1 MKIKKGQ
8 LLELE
13 VYGIAFGG
21 KGIAKVNGLTVFV
34 EKAVPMDHVLA
45 RIVKKKKQ
53 YAEARIDNLNKP
65 SPFRVTPRCR
75 YSGFC
80 GGCKWQFLHYDKQ
93 LEYKQQHVMDSIE
106 RIGQI
111 YGVPVHPTIP
121 SPEIFEYRNKMEF
134 SCSDRRWLLPE
145 EMGKSDIDQNFA
157 LGLHVP
163 GTFYK
168 VLDTRVC
175 LLQPELGNR
184 ILEDVRKFI
193 RLSGVPVYGLRSHIG
208 FWRFIMLRHSKA
220 YNQWMVNIVTSKED
234 QRTVQALADQLV
246 KTYPEIVSVVN
257 NITSRR
263 AGVAMGEYE
272 ILLSGQ
278 PSIRDKIGKFE
289 FEISANSFFQTNT
302 QGAQRL
308 YDTIKEYA
316 DLSGEETV
324 VDLYC
329 GTGAIAIFLS
339 GAAKTVI
346 GIEIAESAVNDSM
359 NNCRING
366 ISNCRFVLGDIK
378 DKLAEFTVTPDV
390 MIIDPPR
397 AGMHKD
403 VVCKILELAPPRI
416 VYVSCNPAT
425 MARDFGMLKESYR
438 VLEVQPVD
446 MFPHTYHIES
456 VARLDKRQKVSKI

>member
-34 EKAVPMDHVLA
+34 ENAVPMDHVLA

-53 YAEARIDNLNKP
+53 YAEARVDNLNKP
-65 SPFRVTPRCR
+65 SPFRVTPRCK

-93 LEYKQQHVMDSIE
+93 LEYKQQHVVDSIE

-346 GIEIAESAVNDSM
+346 GIEIAESAVNDSV

-403 VVCKILELAPPRI
+403 VVCKILELAPTRI

-456 VARLDKRQKVSKI
+456 VAMLDKRQKVSKI

>member
-53 YAEARIDNLNKP
+53 YAEARVDNLNKP
-65 SPFRVTPRCR
+65 SPFRVTPRCK

-93 LEYKQQHVMDSIE
+93 LEYKQQHVVDSIE

-111 YGVPVHPTIP
+111 YDVPVHPTIP

-145 EMGKSDIDQNFA
+145 EMGKSDIDKNFA

-263 AGVAMGEYE
+263 ASIAMGEYE

-346 GIEIAESAVNDSM
+346 GIEIAESAVNDSV

-456 VARLDKRQKVSKI
+456 VARLDKIQKSE

>member
-53 YAEARIDNLNKP
+53 YAEARVDNLNKP

-234 QRTVQALADQLV
+234 QRTVQALANQLV

-456 VARLDKRQKVSKI
+456 VAKLELRKMIN

>member
-53 YAEARIDNLNKP
+53 YAEARVDNLNKP
-65 SPFRVTPRCR
+65 SPFRVTPRCK

-80 GGCKWQFLHYDKQ
+80 GGCKWQFLHYGKQ
-93 LEYKQQHVMDSIE
+93 LEYKQQHVVDSIE

-145 EMGKSDIDQNFA
+145 EMGKSDIDKNFA

-184 ILEDVRKFI
+184 ILEDVREFI

-234 QRTVQALADQLV
+234 QRTVQALADQV
-246 KTYPEIVSVVN
+246 VRTYPEIVSVVN

-263 AGVAMGEYE
+263 AGVAVGEYE

-278 PSIRDKIGKFE
+278 PSIRDKIGEFE

-302 QGAQRL
+302 RGAQRL
-308 YDTIKEYA
+308 YETIKEYA
-316 DLSGEETV
+316 NLSGEETV

-329 GTGAIAIFLS
+329 GTGVIAIFLS
-339 GAAKTVI
+339 ESAKTVI

-378 DKLAEFTVTPDV
+378 EKLNELTAAPDV

-397 AGMHKD
+397 AGMHKN
-403 VVCKILELAPPRI
+403 VVYKILEIAPARI

-425 MARDFGMLKESYR
+425 MARDLGMLKESYR

-456 VARLDKRQKVSKI
+456 VAKLELRKMIN

>member
-8 LLELE
+8 LLELDIS
-13 VYGIAFGG
+13 GIAFGG
-21 KGIAKVNGLTVFV
+21 KGIAKINGLNVFV
-34 EKAVPMDHVLA
+34 EKAVPMDKVVA

-53 YAEARIDNLNKP
+53 YAEARVDTLIEP
-65 SPFRVTPRCR
+65 SPFRVTPKCM

-80 GGCKWQFLHYDKQ
+80 GGCKWQFLQYDKQ
-93 LEYKQQHVMDSIE
+93 LEYKQQHVVDSIE

-111 YGVPVHPTIP
+111 HGVPVHPTIP

-134 SCSDRRWLLPE
+134 SCSDRRWLLPD
-145 EMGKSDIDQNFA
+145 EMEKSNIDKNFA

-168 VLDTRVC
+168 VMDTRVC

-184 ILEDVRKFI
+184 ILDDVRKYI
-193 RLSGVPVYGLRSHIG
+193 RMSGVPVYGLRSHIG

-234 QRTVQALADQLV
+234 QKTVQPLADHLI
-246 KTYPEIVSVVN
+246 KTYSEIVSVVN
-257 NITSRR
+257 NIASRR
-263 AGVAMGEYE
+263 AGIAVGEYE

-278 PSIRDKIGKFE
+278 PCIRDKIGEFE

-302 QGAQRL
+302 RGAQRL
-308 YDTIKEYA
+308 YETIKKYA
-316 DLSGEETV
+316 DLSSEETV

-378 DKLAEFTVTPDV
+378 EKLAELTAAPDV

-403 VVCKILELAPPRI
+403 VVYKILELGPARI

-425 MARDFGMLKESYR
+425 MARDLGMLKDSYR
-438 VLEVQPVD
+438 VVEVQPVD

-456 VARLDKRQKVSKI
+456 VARLDKRQKK

>member
-53 YAEARIDNLNKP
+53 YAEARVDNLNKP
-65 SPFRVTPRCR
+65 SPFRVTPRCK

-93 LEYKQQHVMDSIE
+93 LEYKQQHVVDSIE

-111 YGVPVHPTIP
+111 YDVPVHPTIP

-145 EMGKSDIDQNFA
+145 EMGKSDIDKNFA

-278 PSIRDKIGKFE
+278 PSIRDKIGEFE

-302 QGAQRL
+302 RGAQRL

-456 VARLDKRQKVSKI
+456 VARLDKRQKSE

>member
-53 YAEARIDNLNKP
+53 YAEARVDNLNKP

-234 QRTVQALADQLV
+234 QRTVQALASQLV

-456 VARLDKRQKVSKI
+456 VARLDKR

>member
-53 YAEARIDNLNKP
+53 YAEARVDNLNKP

-234 QRTVQALADQLV
+234 QRTVQALASQLV

-278 PSIRDKIGKFE
+278 PSIRDKISKFE

-339 GAAKTVI
+339 EAAKAVI

>member
-145 EMGKSDIDQNFA
+145 EMGKSDINKNFA

-289 FEISANSFFQTNT
+289 FEISANSFFQTNP

-308 YDTIKEYA
+308 YETIKKYA
-316 DLSGEETV
+316 NLSGEETV

-339 GAAKTVI
+339 EAAKAVI

-378 DKLAEFTVTPDV
+378 DKLAEFMVTPDV

-456 VARLDKRQKVSKI
+456 VAMLDKRQKVSKI